1 MALTNQGSKGNGGR
15 DRQYTLNALLTYNTD
30 DLAAAAVGTQAA
42 GTVVFYLPPGAYL
55 LGGNLSVKT
64 AFNGTTPVLTV
75 KDNSASPVS
84 IFGSVAGGTVANTP
98 IAAGIGTYY
107 PAGATITVATGGTSV
122 TTGEALIHLSYIVLG
137 RGNEVYTG

>member
-15 DRQYTLNALLTYNTD
+15 DRQYTLNALLSFNTD
-30 DLAAAAVGTQAA
+30 DLAAPAQTGQAA

-64 AFNGTTPVLTV
+64 AFNGTTPTLTA

-84 IFGSVAGGTVANTP
+84 LFGTVAGTVGNTAL
-98 IAAGIGTYY
+98 AAGLATYY
-107 PAGATITVATGGTSV
+107 PAGATIVVAAGGTGV
-122 TTGEALIHLSYIVLG
+122 TTGEALVHVQYIVLG